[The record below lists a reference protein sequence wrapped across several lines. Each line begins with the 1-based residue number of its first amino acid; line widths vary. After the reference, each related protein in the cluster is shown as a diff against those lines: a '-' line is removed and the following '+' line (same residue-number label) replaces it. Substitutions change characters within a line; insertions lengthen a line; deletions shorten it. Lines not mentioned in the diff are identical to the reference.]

1 VALTRVRS
9 AKVRSASLGSRESRR
24 NSSLLAERTVSGTV
38 MIVVLSIAFVSGL
51 VGFAVRV
58 SWVVTVVTLAL
69 GLGYVIANVRKDHV
83 ERLDRADDR
92 QATETP

>member
-1 VALTRVRS
+1 MALTRV
-9 AKVRSASLGSRESRR
+9 GSRESRR

-38 MIVVLSIAFVSGL
+38 MIVVLTVAFVSGL

-69 GLGYVIANVRKDHV
+69 GLGYVVANLRKDDV
-83 ERLDRADDR
+83 ERLDRTGESSA
-92 QATETP
+92 P